1 MQEQLLD
8 IEKFK
13 GALDKAADYHY
24 DMSRSLLRK
33 LEERDQEIIRLRTLL
48 SEHGIDPTKQTK
60 QIEMNLAEI
69 GKRFAAME
77 KQLDN
82 IDRAAW

>member
-1 MQEQLLD
+1 MQEQLLELD
-8 IEKFK
+8 KFK

-69 GKRFAAME
+69 GKRFTSME
-77 KQLDN
+77 KQLDK
-82 IDRAAW
+82 IDKSMW

>member
-1 MQEQLLD
+1 MRLQE
-8 IEKFK
+8 FK
-13 GALDKAADYHY
+13 DALDRAADYHY

-48 SEHGIDPTKQTK
+48 KEHGIDPTSSTR
-60 QIEMNLAEI
+60 QIEMNLTEL
-69 GKRFAAME
+69 GNRFKSME

-82 IDRAAW
+82 IDRSAW

>member
-1 MQEQLLD
+1 MEEKLLD
-8 IEKFK
+8 IDTFK

-48 SEHGIDPTKQTK
+48 KEYGIDPTSSTR
-60 QIEMNLAEI
+60 QIEMNLAEL
-69 GKRFAAME
+69 GKRFKSME

-82 IDRAAW
+82 IDRSAW

>member
-1 MQEQLLD
+1 MEEKLLD
-8 IEKFK
+8 IDTFK

-48 SEHGIDPTKQTK
+48 KEHGIDPTSSTR
-60 QIEMNLAEI
+60 QIEMNLAEL
-69 GKRFAAME
+69 GKRFKSME

-82 IDRAAW
+82 IDRSAW

>member
-1 MQEQLLD
+1 MKEQLLD
-8 IEKFK
+8 IDTFK

-33 LEERDQEIIRLRTLL
+33 LEERDQEIIRLRALL
-48 SEHGIDPTKQTK
+48 SEHGIDPTRQTK

-69 GKRFAAME
+69 GKRFTSME
-77 KQLDN
+77 RQLDK
-82 IDRAAW
+82 IDKSTW